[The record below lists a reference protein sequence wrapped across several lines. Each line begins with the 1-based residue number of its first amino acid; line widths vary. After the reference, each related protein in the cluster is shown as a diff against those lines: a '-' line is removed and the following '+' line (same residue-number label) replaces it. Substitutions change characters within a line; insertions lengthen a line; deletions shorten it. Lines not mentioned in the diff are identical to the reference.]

1 MDRQRYF
8 ALRLDGRLIIA
19 ALLGFVLVLGVRV
32 YRHTGEFT
40 GFASLRTSRPSL
52 LPVSRK
58 LLSCGSVRVGLQV
71 HWESRLEA
79 SGVFSTSP
87 NSPAHAS
94 SFHNCRLLIAE
105 TPDAFRPSIN
115 FRSCSLFKSSRA
127 SQQFVI
133 KDTTLKPFTDES
145 YSESSRSSISFSPW
159 RVVMG
164 SRPRRRAMCSKKSS
178 SQSFQSWFGTANSRF
193 ARELTATK
201 SSEPYRSPCN
211 LAFFALRNRL
221 WRH

>member
-1 MDRQRYF
+1 MDRRRYF

-79 SGVFSTSP
+79 SGVFFNFTQLTST
-87 NSPAHAS
+87 
-94 SFHNCRLLIAE
+94 R
-105 TPDAFRPSIN
+105 
-115 FRSCSLFKSSRA
+115 
-127 SQQFVI
+127 QQFPQ
-133 KDTTLKPFTDES
+133 LPPF
-145 YSESSRSSISFSPW
+145 Y
-159 RVVMG
+159 
-164 SRPRRRAMCSKKSS
+164 C
-178 SQSFQSWFGTANSRF
+178 
-193 ARELTATK
+193 
-201 SSEPYRSPCN
+201 
-211 LAFFALRNRL
+211 
-221 WRH
+221 